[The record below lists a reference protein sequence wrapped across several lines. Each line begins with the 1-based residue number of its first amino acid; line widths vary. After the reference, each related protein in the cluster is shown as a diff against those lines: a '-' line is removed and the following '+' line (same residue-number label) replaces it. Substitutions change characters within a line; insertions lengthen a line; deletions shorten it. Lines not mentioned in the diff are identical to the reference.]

1 MWLVPAIIH
10 ASSNALPVPS
20 TQLGVR
26 ENPPQK
32 VDAVETRAYV
42 QCVLKIH
49 DVLLLVQSRIF
60 FFWMPGAVE
69 VQEREVLMK
78 MLGVCINVL
87 ETAAHARAIGSIGS
101 RKGGYLAGLFQKTL
115 Q

>member
-1 MWLVPAIIH
+1 
-10 ASSNALPVPS
+10 
-20 TQLGVR
+20 
-26 ENPPQK
+26 
-32 VDAVETRAYV
+32 
-42 QCVLKIH
+42 
-49 DVLLLVQSRIF
+49 
-60 FFWMPGAVE
+60 MPGAVE

-87 ETAAHARAIGSIGS
+87 ETAAHARATGSIGS